1 MDKHVSRIVHF
12 VTTKR
17 SDYIQLKYV
26 TPSISLPHKDTTLG
40 QNKIVSLI
48 HLFEAKLIKKKTE
61 NEILPNF
68 RRIVYIIQH
77 KSFAGSKTSST
88 WPILLTSTVEVL
100 PI

>member
-1 MDKHVSRIVHF
+1 MNKHVSGIVHF
-12 VTTKR
+12 FTTRR
-17 SDYIQLKYV
+17 SDYTKFKHV
-26 TPSISLPHKDTTLG
+26 SPSVSLPYKETNLG